1 MHLRYQFQKN
11 LEKERKKYA
20 QLLLENERLAL
31 EVKEANLENCKL
43 NIVIII
49 KLVIWYL
56 L

>member
-31 EVKEANLENCKL
+31 EVKEANLENCKFDHHRAFSFL
-43 NIVIII
+43 F
-49 KLVIWYL
+49 
-56 L
+56 